1 MLASVIRGIRK
12 NKSISQE
19 ELSDWAGLDRSC
31 IERIE
36 RGERNATLL
45 NLLRIARALDR
56 ELAELFEAAK
66 L

>member
-1 MLASVIRGIRK
+1 MFASVTRGIRK

-36 RGERNATLL
+36 RGERNVTLL
-45 NLLRIARALDR
+45 NLLRIARVLDC

>member
-36 RGERNATLL
+36 RG
-45 NLLRIARALDR
+45 
-56 ELAELFEAAK
+56 
-66 L
+66 

>member
-1 MLASVIRGIRK
+1 MFASVTRGIRK

>member
-19 ELSDWAGLDRSC
+19 ELSDWAGLDRNC

-36 RGERNATLL
+36 RSERNVTLL
-45 NLLRIARALDR
+45 NLLRIARVLDC

>member
-36 RGERNATLL
+36 RGERNVTLL
-45 NLLRIARALDR
+45 NLLRIARVLDC

>member
-1 MLASVIRGIRK
+1 MFASVIRGIRK

>member
-1 MLASVIRGIRK
+1 MFASVTRGIRK

-45 NLLRIARALDR
+45 NLLRIARVLDC